1 MSSGSQRITVAFPL
15 SRIDIREPSE
25 ELRELAALLAEL
37 ADRVA
42 TLAREVAPGQG
53 EASDALAA
61 QAALLARRVGAGA

>member
-25 ELRELAALLAEL
+25 ELRELAALLADL